1 MMTSGRS
8 RRLRRN
14 VSSRTRCESGR
25 LASRWDT
32 GFVATSRE
40 LTVRFIVI
48 PRHSRDGLRVK
59 VKNVLK
65 GGKETEH
72 ARPELCAELKQAISE
87 QRRIDASHAE
97 ARGSVL
103 LAQSNLASAF
113 PGAAGE
119 VGKVGKEAD
128 VRLVLPLE
136 PWKDKSKKGEKKKI
150 ERSFLKGSKN
160 MFTDK
165 GEFGVPS

>member
-1 MMTSGRS
+1 MLTRS
-8 RRLRRN
+8 
-14 VSSRTRCESGR
+14 
-25 LASRWDT
+25 
-32 GFVATSRE
+32 
-40 LTVRFIVI
+40 FIVI

-65 GGKETEH
+65 GGKETEY
-72 ARPELCAELKQAISE
+72 ARPELCSELKQAISE

-97 ARGSVL
+97 ARGSIP
-103 LAQSNLASAF
+103 LAQHNLASVF
-113 PGAAGE
+113 PGNIGE
-119 VGKVGKEAD
+119 VGKVGREAD

-165 GEFGVPS
+165 GTQKPPCWCSRQYGRMLLRWPDLSGTWLVNSNNCERISV